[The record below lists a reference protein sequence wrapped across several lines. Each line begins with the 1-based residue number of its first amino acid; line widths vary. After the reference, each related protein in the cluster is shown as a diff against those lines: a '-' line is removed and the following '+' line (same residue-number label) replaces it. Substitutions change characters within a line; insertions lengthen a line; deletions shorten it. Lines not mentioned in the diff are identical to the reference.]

1 MTNQPSYQRQRTLA
15 LQQRSFTLS
24 CNVIKAYP
32 RQQRLDDASRVVWRQ
47 LIRAVTSSTFNL
59 EEADAASSDAD
70 FLSKMRIALRE
81 AKETRVAIRLVTA
94 CRLTGAV
101 EVGKYED
108 EANQMASIF
117 SAIVQ
122 NKKASMASKRSRSGP
137 LNS

>member
-1 MTNQPSYQRQRTLA
+1 MTSQPSLQRQRTLA
-15 LQQRSFTLS
+15 LQQRSFNLS

-32 RQQRLDDASRVVWRQ
+32 RNQSLDEASRILWRQ
-47 LIRAVTSSTFNL
+47 LIRAVSSSTFNL

-81 AKETRVAIRLVTA
+81 AKETRVAIRLINA
-94 CRLTGAV
+94 CQLAGAAA
-101 EVGKYED
+101 VGKYED

-122 NKKASMASKRSRSGP
+122 NKRASMARKKSSP
-137 LNS
+137 